1 MARLRTDSIAVRR
14 LARKRQLMNGMVIF
28 FRPSGLAAIVIALS
42 AGLARAESV
51 PFACE
56 MQPDHQTIRIVLS
69 NPALRQRSCIASCQF
84 QTPLYGGEVQIIC
97 AHPVAADAKDIE
109 MCTRDSGGQ
118 QLIKQTFGSAE
129 CFNY

>member
-1 MARLRTDSIAVRR
+1 
-14 LARKRQLMNGMVIF
+14 MNGMAMLV
-28 FRPSGLAAIVIALS
+28 RSSALAAVAIALS

-51 PFACE
+51 PFTCE
-56 MQPDHQTIRIVLS
+56 MQPDRQTIRIVLS
-69 NPALRQRSCIASCQF
+69 NPAQRARSCIASCQF

-118 QLIKQTFGSAE
+118 HLIKQTFGSAD
-129 CFNY
+129 CYNY

>member
-1 MARLRTDSIAVRR
+1 MAML
-14 LARKRQLMNGMVIF
+14 
-28 FRPSGLAAIVIALS
+28 FRPSAFAAIVIALATGQS
-42 AGLARAESV
+42 RADSV

-69 NPALRQRSCIASCQF
+69 NPARRERSCIASCQF

>member
-1 MARLRTDSIAVRR
+1 MTML
-14 LARKRQLMNGMVIF
+14 
-28 FRPSGLAAIVIALS
+28 FRPSALAASVIALS
-42 AGLARAESV
+42 AGLAHAESV

-69 NPALRQRSCIASCQF
+69 NPAQRQRSCIASCQF

-109 MCTRDSGGQ
+109 MCTKDSGGQ
-118 QLIKQTFGSAE
+118 HLIKQTFGSAD
-129 CFNY
+129 CYND